1 MTRFILSPIMLGAT
15 AAAVFTAAPAL
26 ASDPAARTVKVR
38 TADLDLAN
46 PADARKLSHRVAGA
60 TEAVCGSYAGARDGR
75 EDEIAACRA
84 DVARQLAPQ
93 LAAVRAQARVAA
105 R

>member
-1 MTRFILSPIMLGAT
+1 MTRFILSLAAIAT
-15 AAAVFTAAPAL
+15 LTTAAPAL
-26 ASDPAARTVKVR
+26 ASDPTASTVKVR
-38 TADLDLAN
+38 TADLDLSN
-46 PADARKLSHRVAGA
+46 PADARKLGHRVAGA
-60 TEAVCGSYAGARDGR
+60 TQAVCGSYAGARDGR

-93 LAAVRAQARVAA
+93 LAAARAQGRVAA